1 MLVPPIC
8 TGTRGCR
15 RRGATWGLRGGRCTG
30 YGSGSRGRAGRTGN
44 SASQR
49 YWLFGTLYRGVGF
62 WDGGEQG
69 FGVGMT
75 GLALQDIARSEL
87 DQAAEIHY
95 CRAVTDVANDGQVV
109 TDKQHGHAETRLELH
124 QKVQHLRPNGNIE
137 RRNRLVADEQR
148 GAQSERAGDD
158 DPLALAA
165 AEWRCV
171 FRHGRALFAGVADVR
186 RIASSRVR
194 D

>member
-1 MLVPPIC
+1 
-8 TGTRGCR
+8 
-15 RRGATWGLRGGRCTG
+15 
-30 YGSGSRGRAGRTGN
+30 
-44 SASQR
+44 
-49 YWLFGTLYRGVGF
+49 
-62 WDGGEQG
+62 
-69 FGVGMT
+69 MT

-87 DQAAEIHY
+87 GQAAEIHY

-137 RRNRLVADEQR
+137 RRYRLVADGHR

-186 RIASSRVR
+186 RSLIASARLTALTEAIKYE

>member
-1 MLVPPIC
+1 MARDAAVADVAPDGDFVAADVDGDWAP
-8 TGTRGCR
+8 GME
-15 RRGATWGLRGGRCTG
+15 AAA
-30 YGSGSRGRAGRTGN
+30 RGRIGGTGDFAN
-44 SASQR
+44 QR
-49 YWLFGTLYRGVGF
+49 YRLFGTLYRGVGF

-124 QKVQHLRPNGNIE
+124 QKGSAPAPE
-137 RRNRLVADEQR
+137 RKHRAPKPARRRRAAR
-148 GAQSERAGDD
+148 GAERA
-158 DPLALAA
+158 
-165 AEWRCV
+165 R
-171 FRHGRALFAGVADVR
+171 GR
-186 RIASSRVR
+186 
-194 D
+194 